1 MVMREYEYQLCDVFT
16 SRPLEG
22 NQLAVF
28 LDAEGLSAAEMQAI
42 ARETNLS
49 ETTFICRRDVTTER
63 ERGIRVRIFTVAEEL
78 PFAGHPTLGT
88 SSTIRRLFPE
98 FHGARQIVLDLNV
111 GQVPVVFT
119 EDAESPYAFG
129 EMTQPDPV
137 FGLMHEAA
145 RVAPLLGLSA
155 EDVAEGWPL
164 QTVSTGMPYCIVPLR
179 TVEALGRMRLQFPA
193 SEEYRTQSDVKFFY
207 AIARE
212 SEGVWRA
219 RMQFYNGEDPATGS
233 AAGCAISYLV
243 RHGIVA
249 PKQRV
254 HLRQGIE
261 MHRPSDLYLSADS
274 VDGKIEK
281 VRVGGRTVP
290 VAKGHL
296 FLE

>member
-28 LDAEGLSAAEMQAI
+28 LDAEGLSDEEMQAI

-88 SSTIRRLFPE
+88 SATIRSLFPE
-98 FHGARQIVLDLNV
+98 FHGAQQIVLDLKV

-119 EDAESPYAFG
+119 EDGKSPYVFG
-129 EMTQPDPV
+129 EMTQPEPV
-137 FGLMHEAA
+137 FGLLHEAA

-179 TVEALGRMRLQFPA
+179 SVEALGRMCLQFPA
-193 SEEYRTQSDVKFFY
+193 SEEYRAQSDVKFFY
-207 AIARE
+207 AIAQE

-243 RHGIVA
+243 QNGIVA
-249 PKQRV
+249 PRQRV

-261 MHRPSDLYLSADS
+261 MKRPSDLYLSADL

-281 VRVGGRTVP
+281 VCVGGRTIP
-290 VAKGHL
+290 VARGRL

>member
-1 MVMREYEYQLCDVFT
+1 MVMREYEYQICDVFT
-16 SRPLEG
+16 SKRLEG

-28 LDAEGLSAAEMQAI
+28 LDAEGLSDAEMQAI

-63 ERGIRVRIFTVAEEL
+63 ERGIRVRIFTVQEEL

-88 SSTIRRLFPE
+88 SATIRQLFPE
-98 FHGARQIVLDLNV
+98 FHGTHQIVLDLNA

-119 EDAESPYAFG
+119 ENAESPYAFG
-129 EMTQPDPV
+129 EMTQPEPV
-137 FGLMHEAA
+137 FGSLHDPV
-145 RVAPLLGLSA
+145 RVAPLLGLA
-155 EDVAEGWPL
+155 VEDIPTGWPL
-164 QTVSTGMPYCIVPLR
+164 QTVSTGMAFCIVPLR
-179 TVEALGRMRLQFPA
+179 SVEALGRLQIQFPA
-193 SEEYRTQSDVKFFY
+193 SEEYRAQSDVKFFY
-207 AIARE
+207 AIAKE

-243 RHGIVA
+243 RQGIVP

-290 VAKGHL
+290 VAKGRL

>member
-1 MVMREYEYQLCDVFT
+1 
-16 SRPLEG
+16 
-22 NQLAVF
+22 
-28 LDAEGLSAAEMQAI
+28 
-42 ARETNLS
+42 
-49 ETTFICRRDVTTER
+49 
-63 ERGIRVRIFTVAEEL
+63 
-78 PFAGHPTLGT
+78 
-88 SSTIRRLFPE
+88 
-98 FHGARQIVLDLNV
+98 
-111 GQVPVVFT
+111 VVFT

>member
-28 LDAEGLSAAEMQAI
+28 LDAEGLTDAEMQAI

-63 ERGIRVRIFTVAEEL
+63 ERGVRVRIFTVAEEL

-88 SSTIRRLFPE
+88 SATIRQLFPE
-98 FHGARQIVLDLNV
+98 FHGAQRIVLDLKV

-119 EDAESPYAFG
+119 EDGESPYAFG
-129 EMTQPDPV
+129 EMTQPEPV
-137 FGLMHEAA
+137 FGLLHDAA
-145 RVAPLLGLSA
+145 RVAPLLGLFA

-164 QTVSTGMPYCIVPLR
+164 QTVSTGMPYCIVPLCS
-179 TVEALGRMRLQFPA
+179 VEALGRMQIQFPA
-193 SEEYRTQSDVKFFY
+193 SEAYRMQSDVKFFY

-261 MHRPSDLYLSADS
+261 MHRPSDLFLSADS

-290 VAKGHL
+290 VARGRL